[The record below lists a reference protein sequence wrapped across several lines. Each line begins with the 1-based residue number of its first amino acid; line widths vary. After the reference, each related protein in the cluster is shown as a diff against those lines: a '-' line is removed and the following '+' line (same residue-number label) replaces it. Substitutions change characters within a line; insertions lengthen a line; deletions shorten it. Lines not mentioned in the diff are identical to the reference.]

1 MSIDTDSQAGIVK
14 VLGIAGSLR
23 RASLNRALLH
33 AAITL
38 APPTLEIRE
47 FEGLGEIPLY
57 DADIDNDEQRPEVVG
72 QLKAQIAAAGAVLL
86 VTPEYNWGVPGVL
99 KNALDWASR
108 PGFKSVLEGKPAG
121 MMGASG
127 GALATARAQTQ
138 LRQTLDATLA
148 RVLPHPG
155 VLVGRAQDKFE
166 DGELVDE
173 GTRKFIRS
181 YLEELA
187 GWARLTAAQQKTGP
201 D

>member
-1 MSIDTDSQAGIVK
+1 MNIENDSQTGAVR

-23 RASLNRALLH
+23 RASMNRALLH
-33 AAITL
+33 AAIRL
-38 APPTLEIRE
+38 APPALEIRE

-57 DADIDNDEQRPEVVG
+57 NADIDTDEQRPEIVAG
-72 QLKAQIAAAGAVLL
+72 LKTQIAAADAVLL

-108 PGFKSVLEGKPAG
+108 PGFKSVLAGKPAG

-127 GALATARAQTQ
+127 GPLGTARAQTQ
-138 LRQTLDATLA
+138 LRQTLDAVLA

-173 GTRKFIRS
+173 PTRKFIRG
-181 YLEELA
+181 YLEALA
-187 GWARLTAAQQKTGP
+187 EWARLAGTQGKTGRG
-201 D
+201 